1 MNDPDSHMPPNRAE
15 HIGSLLRPQKLRAA
29 FKQFRG
35 GAITEDAFEAVRD
48 TCIDEVLRMQLDC
61 GLCSL
66 TDGEFRRSS
75 WMSGFVDA
83 VDGMTNKPTS
93 FNFTDADG
101 GDLGVDVP
109 HVGGRL
115 SRRHGIA
122 THEFAYASAKVST
135 APKARIKVTL
145 PSPSAMH
152 FMRGPDGVDADAY
165 PDDDAFWEAL
175 IGIYREELQE
185 LGKIGCDYVQFDEVP
200 IALLCDPDV
209 RQKVAGW
216 GWSPDALVA
225 RYISAVNDVVAD
237 RPTGMTIG
245 MHLCRGNYRGKWIAA
260 GGYDPVAERLFNEVR
275 VDGYC
280 LEYDDERAGD
290 FEPLRFVPNNKYV
303 VLGLVSS
310 KRPEL
315 EPLDLLRQRI
325 DAASAY
331 VPHDRLA
338 LSPQCGFATAVGGG
352 GLSEDQER
360 AKLERIVET
369 VTRVWA

>member
-1 MNDPDSHMPPNRAE
+1 MNGSNYSTPPNRAE

-29 FKQFRG
+29 FKQYRSRE
-35 GAITEDAFEAVRD
+35 ITAQMFEVVRD
-48 TCIDEVLRMQLDC
+48 TGIDDVLRMQLDC

-93 FNFTDADG
+93 FHFTDAQG

-115 SRRHGIA
+115 SRRRGIA
-122 THEFAYASAKVST
+122 TDEFAYAN
-135 APKARIKVTL
+135 ARIADAPAARVKVTL

-152 FMRGPDGVDADAY
+152 LMRGPDGVDRDGY
-165 PDDDAFWEAL
+165 PDQDLFWEAL
-175 IGIYREELQE
+175 IAIYREELRE
-185 LGKIGCDYVQFDEVP
+185 LGEIGCDYVQFDEVP
-200 IALLCDPDV
+200 IALLCDPAV
-209 RQKVAGW
+209 REKVSQW
-216 GWSPDALVA
+216 GWSAEALIN
-225 RYISAVNDVVAD
+225 RYISTLNTVVAD
-237 RPTGMTIG
+237 RPPGMTIA

-260 GGYDPVAERLFNEVR
+260 GGYEPVAERLFNEVR

-280 LEYDDERAGD
+280 LEYDDDRAGN
-290 FEPLRFVPNNKYV
+290 FEPLRFVPDDKYV

-310 KRPEL
+310 KRSTL
-315 EPLDLLRQRI
+315 EPIDMLRQRI
-325 DAASAY
+325 DAASAH
-331 VPHDRLA
+331 VPLERLA

-352 GLSEDQER
+352 GLSEDEER
-360 AKLERIVET
+360 AKLERIVD
-369 VTRVWA
+369 VASRVWQ

>member
-1 MNDPDSHMPPNRAE
+1 MNGSNYSTPPNRAE

-29 FKQFRG
+29 FKQYRSRE
-35 GAITEDAFEAVRD
+35 ITAQMFEVVRD
-48 TCIDEVLRMQLDC
+48 TGIDDVLRMQLDC

-93 FNFTDADG
+93 FHFTDAQG

-115 SRRHGIA
+115 SRRRGIA
-122 THEFAYASAKVST
+122 TDEFAYAN
-135 APKARIKVTL
+135 ARIADAPAARVKVTL

-152 FMRGPDGVDADAY
+152 LMRGPDGVDRDGY
-165 PDDDAFWEAL
+165 PDQDLFWEAL
-175 IGIYREELQE
+175 IAIYREELRE
-185 LGKIGCDYVQFDEVP
+185 LGEIGCDYVQFDEVP
-200 IALLCDPDV
+200 IALLCDPAV
-209 RQKVAGW
+209 REKVSQW
-216 GWSPDALVA
+216 GWSAEALIN
-225 RYISAVNDVVAD
+225 RYISTLNTVVAD
-237 RPTGMTIG
+237 RPPGMTIA

-260 GGYDPVAERLFNEVR
+260 GGYEPVAERLFNEVR

-280 LEYDDERAGD
+280 LEYDDDRAGN
-290 FEPLRFVPNNKYV
+290 FEPLRFVPDDKYV

-310 KRPEL
+310 KRSTL
-315 EPLDLLRQRI
+315 EPIDMLRQRI
-325 DAASAY
+325 DAASAH
-331 VPHDRLA
+331 VRLERLA

-352 GLSEDQER
+352 GLSEDEER
-360 AKLERIVET
+360 AKLERIVD
-369 VTRVWA
+369 VASRVWQ

>member
-1 MNDPDSHMPPNRAE
+1 MNGSNYSTPPNRAE

-29 FKQFRG
+29 FKQYRSRE
-35 GAITEDAFEAVRD
+35 ITAQMFEVVRD
-48 TCIDEVLRMQLDC
+48 TCIDDVLRMQLDC

-93 FNFTDADG
+93 FHFTDAQG

-115 SRRHGIA
+115 SRRRGIA
-122 THEFAYASAKVST
+122 TDEFTYANTRIAD
-135 APKARIKVTL
+135 APAARIKVTL

-152 FMRGPDGVDADAY
+152 FMRGPDGVDRNAY
-165 PDDDAFWEAL
+165 PDPNLFWEAL
-175 IGIYREELQE
+175 IDIYREELRE
-185 LGKIGCDYVQFDEVP
+185 LGEIGCDYVQFDEVP
-200 IALLCDPDV
+200 IALLCDPAV
-209 RQKVAGW
+209 REKVSQW
-216 GWSPDALVA
+216 GWSAEVLIN
-225 RYISAVNDVVAD
+225 RYISALNTVVAD
-237 RPTGMTIG
+237 RPPGMTIA

-260 GGYDPVAERLFNEVR
+260 GGYEPVAERLFNEVR

-280 LEYDDERAGD
+280 LEYDDDRAGN
-290 FEPLRFVPNNKYV
+290 FEPLRFVPDDKYV

-310 KRPEL
+310 KRSML
-315 EPLDLLRQRI
+315 EPIDMLRQRI
-325 DAASAY
+325 DAASAH
-331 VPHDRLA
+331 VPLERLA

-352 GLSEDQER
+352 GLSEDEER
-360 AKLERIVET
+360 AKLERIVD
-369 VTRVWA
+369 VASRVWQ